1 MQEFKINTEME
12 MPIVLS
18 VMIQDFLRPTITITR
33 PDWRQGS
40 FVVQT
45 YRNEYNPYCI
55 NNFRLLL
62 THHIFNERFDY

>member
-1 MQEFKINTEME
+1 MQEFKIISELE

-18 VMIQDFLRPTITITR
+18 VMIQDFLRPITR

-62 THHIFNERFDY
+62 SHHIFNERVD

>member
-1 MQEFKINTEME
+1 MQEFKIIYELE
-12 MPIVLS
+12 MPLVLS
-18 VMIQDFLRPTITITR
+18 VMIQDFLRPNTITITR

-62 THHIFNERFDY
+62 SHHICTI

>member
-1 MQEFKINTEME
+1 MQEFKIISALE
-12 MPIVLS
+12 MPLVLS
-18 VMIQDFLRPTITITR
+18 VMIQDFLRPITR

-62 THHIFNERFDY
+62 SHHICTI

>member
-1 MQEFKINTEME
+1 MQEFKIISELE

-18 VMIQDFLRPTITITR
+18 VMIQDFLRPITR

-62 THHIFNERFDY
+62 SHHICTI